1 MSLTIALQN
10 ALSGLSTSQS
20 ALQVISNNIV
30 NVNTEGYS
38 RKIAVPLSRALE
50 GRGAGVELSDIS
62 RVVDERLLHDMRI
75 NLSSL
80 GTARI
85 LDSFY
90 SRIQDQFG
98 TPASNSSISG
108 TLTNLSTAM
117 QALAA
122 TPESSTLQSQTIRT
136 AIAVTKQLNS
146 MTAEVQALRLE
157 ADREITTKIQFIN
170 GQLDIIADLN
180 VKIERELAVGQPTS
194 ELEDIR
200 DQALNGLSNLIEF
213 SQFKRATGEIVVLL
227 SNGAILADKN
237 ANPLS
242 HTPAGAIAPHI
253 SYPGSGINGILH
265 NGKDITT
272 AITGGEL
279 KGLIEARDQILP
291 DLQAEID
298 RLTQVLR
305 DELNAVHNAGTGL
318 PPADTLTGTRTFA
331 NPTADTISITAN
343 VRIAVVDQQG
353 DFVSYF
359 DLAAGSYTISD
370 VMGQISLGLG
380 TFAKATVSANGPLAI
395 SATAA
400 TNGIAIV
407 DLGTQTVTHT
417 DGATTFSG
425 FSNYFGLNDLFVTP
439 GNVQG
444 DSNAGISTLIKVR
457 DDIVSTPSRL
467 SRGALDSNTTAPLP
481 AAGESAVGSGDNSII
496 QQLADKFLEDLTFA
510 AAGGLTLIPT
520 TLAGYGAEVLSANSV
535 AAAVVQNDLAFRDTL
550 SQEIAFRSQSI
561 SGVNLDE
568 EMSNLILYQNTYTAT
583 ARIIT
588 IIQDLFDV
596 LQGILR

>member
-10 ALSGLSTSQS
+10 ALSGLSTSQT
-20 ALQVISNNIV
+20 ALQVISNNVV

-38 RKIAVPLSRALE
+38 RKIVNPISRTLE

-62 RVVDERLLHDMRI
+62 RIVDERLLNDMRI

-80 GTARI
+80 GTARV
-85 LDSFY
+85 LDSIY

-136 AIAVTKQLNS
+136 AIAVAKQLNS
-146 MTAEVQALRLE
+146 MSTEVQALRLV
-157 ADREITTKIQFIN
+157 ADREITSKIQFIN

-194 ELEDIR
+194 EMEDIR
-200 DQALNGLSNLIEF
+200 DQALNELSNLIEF
-213 SQFKRATGEIVVLL
+213 SQFKRATGAIVVVL
-227 SNGAILADKN
+227 SNGAILADKSTH
-237 ANPLS
+237 PLS
-242 HTPAGAIAPHI
+242 HTPAGAMGPQI
-253 SYPGSGINGILH
+253 SYPGSGIGSISH

-318 PPADTLTGTRTFA
+318 PPANTLTGTRTFA
-331 NPTADTISITAN
+331 DPTADTISFTAD

-359 DLAAGSYTISD
+359 DLAAGSYTISN
-370 VMGQISLGLG
+370 VMGQINLNLGS
-380 TFAKATVSANGPLAI
+380 FANATVSANGPLAI

-417 DGATTFSG
+417 DGSTTFSG

-444 DSNAGISTLIKVR
+444 DSNAGISALIKVR

-481 AAGESAVGSGDNSII
+481 AVGEAAVGSGDNSII
-496 QQLADKFLEDLTFA
+496 QQLADKFLEDLSFA
-510 AAGGLTLIPT
+510 SAGGLALTPA

-568 EMSNLILYQNTYTAT
+568 EMSNLILYQNTYKAT

-588 IIQDLFDV
+588 VIQDLFDV

>member
-20 ALQVISNNIV
+20 ALQVISNNV
-30 NVNTEGYS
+30 ANVNTEGYS
-38 RKIAVPLSRALE
+38 RKIAVPLSRTLE
-50 GRGAGVELSDIS
+50 GTGAGVELSDIS
-62 RVVDERLLHDMRI
+62 RIVDERLLNDMRI

-90 SRIQDQFG
+90 NRIQDQFG

-122 TPESSTLQSQTIRT
+122 TPESSTLQSQTITT
-136 AIAVTKQLNS
+136 AIAVAKQLNS

-157 ADREITTKIQFIN
+157 ADREITSKIQFIN
-170 GQLDIIADLN
+170 GQLEIIGDLN

-213 SQFKRATGEIVVLL
+213 SQFKRATGEIVVVL

-242 HTPAGAIAPHI
+242 HTPAGAIGPQI
-253 SYPGSGINGILH
+253 SYPGNGIDNIFH
-265 NGKDITT
+265 NGQDITT

-298 RLTQVLR
+298 RLAQVLR

-318 PPADTLTGTRTFA
+318 PPANTLTGTRTFA
-331 NPTADTISITAN
+331 DPTADTISFTAN

-359 DLAAGSYTISD
+359 DLAAGSYTISN
-370 VMGQISLGLG
+370 VMGQINLNLGS
-380 TFAKATVSANGPLAI
+380 FANATVSADGPLAI

-417 DGATTFSG
+417 DGSTTFSG

-444 DSNAGISTLIKVR
+444 DSDAGISALIKVR

-481 AAGESAVGSGDNSII
+481 AAGDSAVGPGDNSII
-496 QQLADKFLEDLTFA
+496 QQLADKFLEELSFA
-510 AAGGLTLIPT
+510 AAGGLALTPS
-520 TLAGYGAEVLSANSV
+520 TLAGYGAAVLSANSV

-568 EMSNLILYQNTYTAT
+568 EMSNLVLYQNTYTAT

-588 IIQDLFDV
+588 VIRDLFDV